1 MITQE
6 FCRFLAELENNNRK
20 EWFDEQRKRY
30 ETHVKKP
37 FAALVADM
45 LPHMTT
51 LDPLIDMQPK
61 DAIFR
66 INRDIRFSADK
77 SPYNPSMKAAFVR
90 GGRKSPNAGYFLGIS
105 ADAIHLG
112 GGAYNPDKDG
122 IEAIRRRIAA
132 GPREFGRMCRDA
144 NFTELFGEVKGEA
157 VKRVPAELRD
167 AFALEPLVANKQW
180 YVMRAEPIAPLL
192 KAGTLETRIAEL
204 TAAAAPLISY
214 LNDAMAAGS

>member
-45 LPHMTT
+45 LPHMST
-51 LDPLIDMQPK
+51 LDPQIDMQPK

-77 SPYNPSMKAAFVR
+77 SPYNTTMKAAFVR
-90 GGRKSPNAGYFLGIS
+90 GGRKSANAGYFLGIS
-105 ADAIHLG
+105 AEQIHLG

-122 IEAIRRRIAA
+122 IQAIRRRIADKPQA
-132 GPREFGRMCRDA
+132 FGRICRDA
-144 NFTELFGEVKGEA
+144 AFVDLFGEVQGAA
-157 VKRVPAELRD
+157 VKRVPADLRD
-167 AFALEPLVANKQW
+167 AFETEPLVANKQW

-214 LNDAMAAGS
+214 LNEAIAAA